1 MMRFV
6 LEESPAVKRASL
18 RIWRMRRT
26 LTNASKHATGPL
38 SQRTTNQKIVRART
52 CVRSVCVCVCVCLCV
67 GVWVSVSMSCV
78 FLYVCFCVC
87 LLLWFGFIS
96 SGLQH
101 CKSWLGP
108 DREFEKVPLLRKRLP
123 MPTVQNI
130 HGDWLAFAGAG
141 MPQRLALYSNCVPK
155 PVPFSSKS
163 PKHRNSSA
171 LQQFQRTGEI
181 NVIETLVSK
190 NLFLSAAMGLRVINP
205 GTQVKWIH

>member
-6 LEESPAVKRASL
+6 LEESPTVKRAGSC
-18 RIWRMRRT
+18 IWRMRRT

-38 SQRTTNQKIVRART
+38 SQRITNQKIVRART
-52 CVRSVCVCVCVCLCV
+52 CVCDLYVCVCLC
-67 GVWVSVSMSCV
+67 VWVSVSMSYV
-78 FLYVCFCVC
+78 FLYVCFCMC
-87 LLLWFGFIS
+87 LLLWFGFFS

-101 CKSWLGP
+101 GKSWLGP

-130 HGDWLAFAGAG
+130 HGDWLAFALAGAG

-163 PKHRNSSA
+163 PKHQNSSA
-171 LQQFQRTGEI
+171 LLQF
-181 NVIETLVSK
+181 
-190 NLFLSAAMGLRVINP
+190 
-205 GTQVKWIH
+205 

>member
-1 MMRFV
+1 MC
-6 LEESPAVKRASL
+6 A
-18 RIWRMRRT
+18 I
-26 LTNASKHATGPL
+26 
-38 SQRTTNQKIVRART
+38 
-52 CVRSVCVCVCVCLCV
+52 CVCVCVCVFVCGCLSVCFYVLCV
-67 GVWVSVSMSCV
+67 SVCV
-78 FLYVCFCVC
+78 LLCVPSPVI
-87 LLLWFGFIS
+87 WIFS
-96 SGLQH
+96 SGLQQG
-101 CKSWLGP
+101 KSWLGP

-171 LQQFQRTGEI
+171 LQQFQRTSEI

-190 NLFLSAAMGLRVINP
+190 NLFLSAAMSLRVINP

>member
-52 CVRSVCVCVCVCLCV
+52 CVRSVCVCVCVCVCGCLSVCFYVLCV
-67 GVWVSVSMSCV
+67 SVCV
-78 FLYVCFCVC
+78 LLCVPSPVI
-87 LLLWFGFIS
+87 WIFS
-96 SGLQH
+96 SGLQQG
-101 CKSWLGP
+101 KSWLGP

-130 HGDWLAFAGAG
+130 HGDWLAFALAGAG

-190 NLFLSAAMGLRVINP
+190 FF
-205 GTQVKWIH
+205 